1 MSRRTLVI
9 VARTVLIMLLVAAAV
24 LLGLGIVALIRA
36 DPAEA
41 DGWLRVLF
49 GRVFGTAAVGLAAVL
64 GVPSGLGLW
73 AMAGAREPDAVP
85 ALPPVTRQALAG
97 VAIVATG
104 ITAVVVLTRGIS
116 ALVLDLGLI
125 AIVALATLGLAGA
138 VAFSPHRGRAMA
150 SALMLGAVV
159 LGTLWVLARTGGVI
173 AA

>member
-9 VARTVLIMLLVAAAV
+9 AARTVLVMLLVAAAV
-24 LLGLGIVALIRA
+24 LLGLGVVALVRA
-36 DPAEA
+36 DPAQA
-41 DGWLRVLF
+41 DGWLRAVF
-49 GRVFGTAAVGLAAVL
+49 GRVFGVAAVGLAAVL

-85 ALPPVTRQALAG
+85 ALPALTRQALAG

-104 ITAVVVLTRGIS
+104 ITALVVLTRGIS

-125 AIVALATLGLAGA
+125 ALVALATLGLAGA

-159 LGTLWVLARTGGVI
+159 IGTLWVLAQTGGV
-173 AA
+173 AAG